1 MKFFKILSFCIL
13 ALAVLTGCSGTPI
26 LNVEQASVNYDLPEA
41 KVKQAIM
48 ESGINRGWLMSVQDN
63 GVIRGELNV
72 RTHQAIINISYN
84 KDSYSIKYI
93 SSMNLDEKNGKIH
106 KSYNRWILNL
116 QQDIQLRL
124 NQYHIESTN

>member
-26 LNVEQASVNYDLPEA
+26 LNVEQANVNYDLPEA

-84 KDSYSIKYI
+84 KNSYSIKYI

-124 NQYHIESTN
+124 NQYQIEATN